1 LKLFY
6 YLWNS
11 GAQATST
18 VVIIHG
24 LGEHSGRYIRMRK
37 FFAQAGFQAV
47 AFDLRGHDWS
57 GGCPVSIKYYR
68 ELADDVETILYR
80 FWNQQNFLFGHSLG
94 GQLVLWMVQRLP
106 LKISSAPW
114 LALAFSPPKW

>member
-1 LKLFY
+1 M
-6 YLWNS
+6 
-11 GAQATST
+11 
-18 VVIIHG
+18 
-24 LGEHSGRYIRMRK
+24 EK

-47 AFDLRGHDWS
+47 AFDLRGHGWS
-57 GGCPVSIKYYR
+57 GGRPVSIKYYQ

-80 FWNQQNFLFGHSLG
+80 FRNQQNFLFGYSLG

-114 LALAFSPPKW
+114 LALAFPPPKW